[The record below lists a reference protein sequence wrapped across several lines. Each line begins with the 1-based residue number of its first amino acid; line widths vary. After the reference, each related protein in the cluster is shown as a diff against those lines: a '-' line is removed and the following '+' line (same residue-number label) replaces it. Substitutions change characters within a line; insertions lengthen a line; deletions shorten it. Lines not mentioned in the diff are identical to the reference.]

1 MTRMAETSRTR
12 AWCDGLVARHP
23 VLVVALLV
31 LATFAL
37 CLLLLYRTA
46 PRVIYEFF

>member
-1 MTRMAETSRTR
+1 MTHMAEASKVR
-12 AWCDGLVARHP
+12 AWCDEFVARHR